1 MITLKI
7 MRFFDKISKILF
19 FLTKSIIFIFSFIII
34 IILFICGFVI
44 PGISSHLYNR
54 FIEYKDAKWQ
64 KKMNK
69 DKKNE

>member
-7 MRFFDKISKILF
+7 MRFLDKIGKILF
-19 FLTKSIIFIFSFIII
+19 FIAKSIMFIFSFIAI

-54 FIEYKDAKWQ
+54 FIEYRDIKWQ
-64 KKMNK
+64 KKNNK
-69 DKKNE
+69 DKK